1 MISPLNFFSYDQSSG
16 ELWLHSIA
24 VSTTAEA
31 LARHNKFAAINNA
44 VRWHHKPER
53 NKNSTTK
60 SDMVYL
66 SNLMYQPRGDS
77 DSADG
82 QFISPSSIVLD
93 RLGIKLEQYKVIA
106 EKALNWMKKLSD
118 TLTFD

>member
-1 MISPLNFFSYDQSSG
+1 MDL
-16 ELWLHSIA
+16 
-24 VSTTAEA
+24 AENMVLGTDHAEIGA
-31 LARHNKFAAINNA
+31 LILGRWSFPSDLVNA
-44 VRWHHKPER
+44 VRWHHNPER

-66 SNLMYQPRGDS
+66 SNLVCQPHADS

-82 QFISPSSIVLD
+82 QFITPSSIVLD

-106 EKALNWMKKLSD
+106 EKAHSWMKKLSD